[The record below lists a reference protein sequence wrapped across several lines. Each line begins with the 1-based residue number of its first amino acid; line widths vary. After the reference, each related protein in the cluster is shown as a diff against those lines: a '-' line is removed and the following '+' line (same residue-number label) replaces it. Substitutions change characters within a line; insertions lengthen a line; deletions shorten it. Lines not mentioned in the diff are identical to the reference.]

1 MSYCVLVCVYVCIYH
16 LLLVLA
22 GLLTQHFS
30 EELLEF
36 LHAHL
41 LVLEQEKTKWF
52 LYKRVAWCLKHC
64 ITEKIISVTVWLTFE
79 ILAGVTPLP
88 VVICNI
94 SDWFSIKIFIF
105 VLKLAYNPNK
115 SDNTIVGKGYGSS
128 HLMCMTTIKYC
139 RKITLDHSA

>member
-1 MSYCVLVCVYVCIYH
+1 MTTSASDANELLCVYVCVYVCIYH

-64 ITEKIISVTVWLTFE
+64 ITEKIISVSV
-79 ILAGVTPLP
+79 
-88 VVICNI
+88 
-94 SDWFSIKIFIF
+94 
-105 VLKLAYNPNK
+105 
-115 SDNTIVGKGYGSS
+115 
-128 HLMCMTTIKYC
+128 
-139 RKITLDHSA
+139 